1 VEAREQEGRKEEGVC
16 NDRRGT
22 LSGLVAEELERSVT
36 IARDVDP
43 ILVAIVCVLYN
54 VLSTTVTL
62 IEIADNGLIR
72 YDVSF
77 YRE

>member
-16 NDRRGT
+16 NDRRA
-22 LSGLVAEELERSVT
+22 LSGLVAEEVERSVT
-36 IARDVDP
+36 ITRDVDP